1 MTGATT
7 GAPLVRVE
15 NLSVDIPGAFHSV
28 RALDRVSFLIG
39 RERLG
44 VVGESG
50 AGKSTVG
57 RCLLGLLPPDA
68 RVSARR
74 LDVDGHGLC
83 DAASLRGSELSVRA
97 AALRGRTA
105 SMILQDPRQALN
117 PIQRVGAQ
125 IAETL
130 RCHHGLSRRAARER
144 GLETLASARVAD
156 PERVWR
162 AFPHELSGGLAQ
174 RAAIAAALA
183 PDPAL
188 LVADEPTSALDVMA
202 RGRVLSVIDEQV
214 RARGMGVILIGHD
227 LPLVSRFCD
236 RLLVMRGGAIVEELA
251 HGAPARHPYTQHLLA
266 VSPRLDRPSPAPN
279 PP

>member
-1 MTGATT
+1 MTGAD
-7 GAPLVRVE
+7 APLVRADE
-15 NLSVDIPGAFHSV
+15 LSVVLPGAFRGV
-28 RALDRVSFLIG
+28 RALDRVTFRMG

-44 VVGESG
+44 IVGESG

-57 RCLLGLLPPDA
+57 RCLLGLLPSDA
-68 RVSARR
+68 RVTARCVS
-74 LDVDGHGLC
+74 LDGHELC
-83 DAASLRGSELSVRA
+83 GAAPLCGREISLRA
-97 AALRGRTA
+97 APLRGRTA
-105 SMILQDPRQALN
+105 TMILQDPRQALN
-117 PIQRVGAQ
+117 PVMRVGTQ

-130 RCHHGLSRRAARER
+130 RHRRRLSRRAARER
-144 GLETLASARVAD
+144 GLETLESVRVAD

-188 LVADEPTSALDVMA
+188 LIADEPTSALDVMA
-202 RGRVLSVIDEQV
+202 RSSVLAVIDEQV

-227 LPLVSRFCD
+227 LPLVSRYCD
-236 RLLVMRGGAIVEELA
+236 RMLVMRGGAVVEELPR
-251 HGAPARHPYTQHLLA
+251 GAPARHRYTQHLLA
-266 VSPRLDRPSPAPN
+266 VSPRLDRPAPAPG

>member
-1 MTGATT
+1 MTDAY
-7 GAPLVRVE
+7 APLVRVDE
-15 NLSVDIPGAFHSV
+15 LSVELPGAFRSV
-28 RALDRVSFLIG
+28 RALDRVAFRMG

-44 VVGESG
+44 IVGESG
-50 AGKSTVG
+50 AGKSTAG

-68 RVSARR
+68 HVTARR
-74 LDVDGHGLC
+74 LSLDGHELC
-83 DAASLRGSELSVRA
+83 GGAPLRGRELSLRA
-97 AALRGRTA
+97 APLRGRTA

-117 PIQRVGAQ
+117 PVMRVGTQ

-130 RCHHGLSRRAARER
+130 RHRRRLSRRAARER
-144 GLETLASARVAD
+144 GLETLESVRVAD

-188 LVADEPTSALDVMA
+188 LIADEPTSALDVMA
-202 RGRVLSVIDEQV
+202 RSSVLAVIDEQV

-227 LPLVSRFCD
+227 LPLVSRYCD
-236 RLLVMRGGAIVEELA
+236 RMLVMRDGGVVEELPR
-251 HGAPARHPYTQHLLA
+251 GAPARHRYTRHLLA
-266 VSPRLDRPSPAPN
+266 VSPRLDRPAPAPG
-279 PP
+279 PS